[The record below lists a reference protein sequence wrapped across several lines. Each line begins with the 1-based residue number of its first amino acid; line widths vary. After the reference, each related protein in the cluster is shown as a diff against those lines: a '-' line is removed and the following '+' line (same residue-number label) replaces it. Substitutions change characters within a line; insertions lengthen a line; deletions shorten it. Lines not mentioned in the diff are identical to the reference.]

1 MRPMLIVFAGPNGSG
16 KSTFTKTVK
25 ERCPGFPNLYI
36 NADDIALQLGITAYN
51 AAIEAENR
59 RREAIKARR
68 SFAMETVMS
77 TPRKIDLMIEAKNMG
92 YMVHLEYVVIQEPRV
107 NVRRVQTRAAKGGH
121 DVPPDKIISRYG
133 RSIALLPK
141 AFEISDTARI
151 WNNSFKEPLFLAE
164 KTMDGEVRIYPQ
176 DPPSKWDEENIRDLL
191 GIRDGDMS
199 GTMAPGV

>member
-1 MRPMLIVFAGPNGSG
+1 MRPILIVFAGPNGSG
-16 KSTFTKTVK
+16 KSTFTKAVK

-36 NADDIALQLGITAYN
+36 NADDIALQLGVTAYS

-77 TPRKIDLMIEAKNMG
+77 TPQKIELMVEAKNKG
-92 YMVHLEYVVIQEPRV
+92 YVVHLEYIVIQEPRV

-121 DVPPDKIISRYG
+121 DVPPDKIISRYD

-141 AFEISDTARI
+141 AFAISDTARI

-164 KTMDGEVRIYPQ
+164 KSMDGEIKIYPQ
-176 DPPSKWDEENIRDLL
+176 DPPSKWNEANIRDLL
-191 GIRDGDMS
+191 GIENADMS
-199 GTMAPGV
+199 GTMSPGA